1 MHMVRTRPFSLARD
15 FDALFSPPAQGPRAQ
30 GPRTQGPQTWSPR
43 VDIYEVDAT
52 LNLCFELAG
61 FKAEDLEITLDDGLL
76 KVSGSRSFDTPEGA
90 KTYRSE
96 LARGTFSRTLRVT
109 DAYDADKVNAS
120 YANGLLE
127 ILLEKRP
134 EVLPRTIEIA
144 TS

>member
-1 MHMVRTRPFSLARD
+1 
-15 FDALFSPPAQGPRAQ
+15 
-30 GPRTQGPQTWSPR
+30 
-43 VDIYEVDAT
+43 
-52 LNLCFELAG
+52 LAG